1 MFHFTIFFKKN
12 FHTKKEVPYQG
23 FFLLLQPMAEYSS
36 ILLENAVEALSKL
49 PGIGKKTALRLA
61 LHLLGEETLL
71 TEQLADALLK
81 MKHNIMLCE
90 RCHNIS
96 DTPVCSICGNPR
108 RDENTLCVV
117 SDMRDVLAIERTASY
132 NGLYHVLGGV
142 ISPIEGIAPNDLKLA
157 ELVERTHQEDIREI
171 ILALPATIEGD
182 TTNFYLYRQLHDFK
196 GKISVIAK
204 GIAVGDTL
212 EYVDEITLGRSIQN
226 RIAFSS

>member
-1 MFHFTIFFKKN
+1 ML
-12 FHTKKEVPYQG
+12 
-23 FFLLLQPMAEYSS
+23 FLHPMAEYSS
-36 ILLENAVEALSKL
+36 ILLENAVDALSKL

-61 LHLLGEETLL
+61 LYLLNEDAVQ
-71 TEQLADALLK
+71 TEQIADALIK
-81 MKHNIMLCE
+81 MKHNIVLCE

-96 DTPVCSICGNPR
+96 DTKICSICSNPR

-117 SDMRDVLAIERTASY
+117 ADMRDVLAIEHTAAY

-142 ISPIEGIAPNDLKLA
+142 ISPIEGIAPSDLHI
-157 ELVERTHQEDIREI
+157 EDLVERTRHEDIREI

-182 TTNFYLYRQLHDFK
+182 TTNFYIYRQLKDFK
-196 GKISVIAK
+196 GKVTVIAK

-226 RIAFSS
+226 RVTFN

>member
-1 MFHFTIFFKKN
+1 
-12 FHTKKEVPYQG
+12 
-23 FFLLLQPMAEYSS
+23 MAEYSS
-36 ILLENAVEALSKL
+36 ILLENAVDALSKL

-61 LHLLGEETLL
+61 LYLLNEDAVQ
-71 TEQLADALLK
+71 TEQIADALIK
-81 MKHNIMLCE
+81 MKHNIVLCE

-96 DTPVCSICGNPR
+96 DTKICSICSNPR

-117 SDMRDVLAIERTASY
+117 ADMRDVLAIEHTAAY

-142 ISPIEGIAPNDLKLA
+142 ISPIEGIAPSDLHI
-157 ELVERTHQEDIREI
+157 EDLVERTRHEDIREI

-182 TTNFYLYRQLHDFK
+182 TTNFYIYRQLKDFK
-196 GKISVIAK
+196 GKITVIAK

-226 RIAFSS
+226 RVTFN

>member
-1 MFHFTIFFKKN
+1 
-12 FHTKKEVPYQG
+12 
-23 FFLLLQPMAEYSS
+23 MAEYSS
-36 ILLENAVEALSKL
+36 ILLENAVDALSKL

-61 LHLLGEETLL
+61 LYLLNEDAVQ
-71 TEQLADALLK
+71 TEQIADALIK
-81 MKHNIMLCE
+81 MKHNIVLCE

-96 DTPVCSICGNPR
+96 DTKICSICSNPR

-117 SDMRDVLAIERTASY
+117 ADMRDVLAIEHTAAY

-142 ISPIEGIAPNDLKLA
+142 ISPIEGIAPSDLHIE
-157 ELVERTHQEDIREI
+157 ELVERTRHEDIREI

-182 TTNFYLYRQLHDFK
+182 TTNFYIYRQLKDFK
-196 GKISVIAK
+196 GKVTVIAK

-226 RIAFSS
+226 RVTFN

>member
-1 MFHFTIFFKKN
+1 MKSSI
-12 FHTKKEVPYQG
+12 VV
-23 FFLLLQPMAEYSS
+23 LLRPMAEYSS
-36 ILLENAVEALSKL
+36 ILLENAVEALAKL

-61 LHLLGEETLL
+61 LHLLGEDDLQ

-96 DTPVCSICGNPR
+96 DTPVCAICSNPR

-117 SDMRDVLAIERTASY
+117 ADMRDVLAIEHTASF

-142 ISPIEGIAPNDLKLA
+142 ISPIEGISPNDLKIA
-157 ELVERTHQEDIREI
+157 ELVERVHKEDIKEI

-182 TTNFYLYRQLHDFK
+182 TTNFYIYRQLNDFK
-196 GKISVIAK
+196 GKVSVIAK

-212 EYVDEITLGRSIQN
+212 EYVDEVTLGRSIQN
-226 RIAFSS
+226 RVSFN